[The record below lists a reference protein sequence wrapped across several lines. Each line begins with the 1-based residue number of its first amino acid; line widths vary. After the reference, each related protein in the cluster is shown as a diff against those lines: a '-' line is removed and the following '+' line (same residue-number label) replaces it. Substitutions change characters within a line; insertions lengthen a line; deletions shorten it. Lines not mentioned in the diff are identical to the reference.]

1 MNKNFIFIIL
11 LSTIIFSSCR
21 SRKEASCPSFD
32 IEKPSEKKNNKNS
45 KYEVVILKDGKRINK
60 KNKRRKSKNR
70 LFKRKMY

>member
-1 MNKNFIFIIL
+1 MNKKFIFIIL

-32 IEKPSEKKNNKNS
+32 IEKPSEKKKNKNS